1 MKRILVT
8 GGAGFVAFYIAK
20 KLVEDGNDVTI
31 IDNFTRNQPDQN
43 FQELIKK
50 DNVTFINADMTD
62 KSFTESLTGFYDEI
76 YHLAAINGTK
86 YFYSKP
92 YEVLRVN
99 ILALMNLLEWVT
111 DQNTGK
117 FVFTSSS
124 EAYAGTISSFGKEND
139 FVPTEE
145 TIPLSIDDIFNERFS
160 YGGSKLIGELLT
172 INYFKKIKVPFSII
186 RYHNIYGPRM
196 GFEHVIPEFC
206 KRIYN
211 QENPFTVFGGDETR
225 AFCYIDDAVEASILV
240 MRKEEC
246 NGQVIHVGNSKEE
259 ITIIELAEKML
270 QLSSSEASIQI
281 KKGPAGSVKRRC
293 PNTAKLKR
301 LTGFEAKVDLL
312 EGLKISIDWY
322 MLAYKAK
329 ENE

>member
-8 GGAGFVAFYIAK
+8 GGAGFVAYYIAK
-20 KLVEDGNDVTI
+20 QLVEDGNEVTI
-31 IDNFTRNQPDQN
+31 IDNFTRNQPDKD
-43 FQELIKK
+43 FQDLIEKE
-50 DNVTFINADMTD
+50 NVTFINADMTD
-62 KSFTESLTGFYDEI
+62 KSFANSLNGFYDEI

-111 DQNTGK
+111 EQNTGK

-270 QLSSSEASIQI
+270 QLSSSEVSIQI
-281 KKGPAGSVKRRC
+281 EKGPAGSVKRRC
-293 PNTAKLKR
+293 PNTGKLKR
-301 LTGFEAKVDLL
+301 LTGFEAQVHLL
-312 EGLKISIDWY
+312 DGLKISIEWY
-322 MLAYKAK
+322 MSAYKAK